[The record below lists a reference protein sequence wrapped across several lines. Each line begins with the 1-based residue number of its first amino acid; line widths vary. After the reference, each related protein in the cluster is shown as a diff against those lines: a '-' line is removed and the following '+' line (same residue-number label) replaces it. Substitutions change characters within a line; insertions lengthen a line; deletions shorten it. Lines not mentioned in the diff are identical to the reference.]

1 MMKRPA
7 QRLLLAIGSTLFFLV
22 LGEALAR
29 VGYSPQRVVNEGL
42 FEYDR
47 DKVYA
52 LRKNLSDG
60 SFGGLPVT
68 TNSLGHR
75 DREIPRA
82 KPRMGFRVLAIGDS
96 ITFGHGVHA
105 EETWPEALERELAA
119 RFPQRPV
126 DVVNTAVPGN
136 SPFQEYHD
144 LRRALVLQPDAVVI
158 QFVLNDLIEPYKV
171 FRRYGG
177 RGRDYHRVED
187 VLWWDYELSQ
197 RSALFLFIKD
207 VVTRLRLEALTRLGM
222 QTAALEEE
230 AELSWTAAADPP
242 DDPRVV
248 EAWREC
254 LEWIGREVD
263 LSRDRGIPVILL
275 VTPVNFQFLEGLR
288 TYAQERLAAFS
299 RERGIEFVDM
309 LPALR
314 ARAVEEISV
323 RHPVAAGVPV
333 AELAG
338 QFPEEWAAVWQRY
351 YLDYDHLTPE
361 GHDLVAE
368 TLLPLVQR
376 IAERD

>member
-1 MMKRPA
+1 M
-7 QRLLLAIGSTLFFLV
+7 
-22 LGEALAR
+22 
-29 VGYSPQRVVNEGL
+29 
-42 FEYDR
+42 
-47 DKVYA
+47 
-52 LRKNLSDG
+52 
-60 SFGGLPVT
+60 
-68 TNSLGHR
+68 
-75 DREIPRA
+75 
-82 KPRMGFRVLAIGDS
+82 
-96 ITFGHGVHA
+96 
-105 EETWPEALERELAA
+105 
-119 RFPQRPV
+119 V
-126 DVVNTAVPGN
+126 D
-136 SPFQEYHD
+136 E
-144 LRRALVLQPDAVVI
+144 
-158 QFVLNDLIEPYKV
+158 
-171 FRRYGG
+171 
-177 RGRDYHRVED
+177 GRDYHRVED

-207 VVTRLRLEALTRLGM
+207 VVTRLRLGALTRLGM